1 MKIAIVGAGIIGV
14 TTAYELAHDGH
25 EVTVL
30 EQRSAAA
37 EEASFANAGLLSPYL
52 TTPCTI
58 AGKPSPAAQ
67 RPWHM
72 HTGIRLA
79 QGAGLHELAWLWRWR
94 RSHTPL
100 STLESLARYSRERTK
115 AIAARHEL
123 DFEASTGRLL
133 FFRTTKQRAQYQ
145 PLLDWMREAG
155 TAVQDMDA
163 DAARQVEPGLSPEAP
178 LHSAVLLPHAVSGNC
193 RLFAQMLRQG
203 MQGAGV
209 QFVFNAQVTR
219 LSSQPTGIWVNG
231 EPDMRRCDAVV
242 VCAGAASHTLLS
254 PRGIRLPMAPVF
266 GYSVSAPLREATHAP
281 LTSALDVQEQITIT
295 RQGQRVRITG
305 GAELG
310 SPQAAHHHATLQ
322 KLYRAVNDW
331 FPGGAPSV
339 RVGRAP
345 RQICSGPDNCAPPGN
360 QSLTARYSFWSVAW
374 WWVAWGEPNSAPPVM
389 RTRWPWRVMV
399 ICSCT
404 SSALVSGAW
413 VASRKGA
420 LTE

>member
-52 TTPCTI
+52 TAPCTI
-58 AGKPSPAAQ
+58 AGKPSPTAQ
-67 RPWHM
+67 RPWHT

-100 STLESLARYSRERTK
+100 STLESLARYSRERTQ

-133 FFRTTKQRAQYQ
+133 FFRTAKQRAQYQ

-193 RLFAQMLRQG
+193 RLFAQILRQG

-209 QFVFNAQVTR
+209 QFVFNARVTS
-219 LSSQPTGIWVNG
+219 LSSQPTGIWVDG
-231 EPDMRRCDAVV
+231 EPDMRRFDAVV
-242 VCAGAASHTLLS
+242 VCAGAASHTLLR

-331 FPGGAPSV
+331 FPGGAQLSGPLQIWRGARPTLTDGAPALGSTALPGIWLNTGHGAGGWALACGCA
-339 RVGRAP
+339 RALADMLSQRAP
-345 RQICSGPDNCAPPGN
+345 EI
-360 QSLTARYSFWSVAW
+360 SVQGLEAQ
-374 WWVAWGEPNSAPPVM
+374 
-389 RTRWPWRVMV
+389 RF
-399 ICSCT
+399 
-404 SSALVSGAW
+404 
-413 VASRKGA
+413 
-420 LTE
+420 